1 MRYTLSSARQ
11 LAGYAFDPSQPA
23 GLVQS
28 AEFQLL
34 WMTKAD
40 MQAGL
45 WRIAQVL
52 EASVTM
58 RIGGVVILEV
68 VALVVAVV
76 ITGMYVKLLK
86 PYISKAC
93 IEVERAADLL
103 AQARSGRAVRR

>member
-1 MRYTLSSARQ
+1 MPKTILSRCEQ
-11 LAGYAFDPSQPA
+11 N
-23 GLVQS
+23 GLRLTEQRRV
-28 AEFQLL
+28 
-34 WMTKAD
+34 
-40 MQAGL
+40 
-45 WRIAQVL
+45 IAQVL